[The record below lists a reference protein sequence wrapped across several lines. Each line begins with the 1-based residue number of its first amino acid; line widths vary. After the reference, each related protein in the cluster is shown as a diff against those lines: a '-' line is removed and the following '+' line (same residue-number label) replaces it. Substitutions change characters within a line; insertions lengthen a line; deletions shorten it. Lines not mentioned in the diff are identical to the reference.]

1 MKLRLYTYHLL
12 KKNNE
17 CRDEKGYQESRKKR
31 NPLYHCHIPVSKTT
45 VFWLQT
51 HIKKY
56 KNQKKEVGK

>member
-1 MKLRLYTYHLL
+1 L